1 MNLKS
6 WLLNRYFWFKNYSI
20 LSQLYFRIYV
30 ALKGIEK
37 AKPIV
42 IIFGMG
48 RVGSTLLV
56 NLLNQTNGILCDGEI
71 LDRRVYDIKSFI
83 ALRAI
88 QCSRPFYAFRVK
100 HFHINRFNKLTDADF
115 IKSLTGLSI
124 HWIYIERL
132 DLKRVALSAEVAKQ
146 TKMYN
151 TTDISNFKSISIP
164 IQLLVKEL
172 QFREMEKKRE
182 KNLLKQ
188 IEKLFY
194 HIQYERDLSNSFQQQ
209 KTIDLICDKLE
220 INSAVVGSNLKKLS
234 NHYSK
239 IIENYG
245 EIKSK
250 FLNE

>member
-1 MNLKS
+1 
-6 WLLNRYFWFKNYSI
+6 
-20 LSQLYFRIYV
+20 
-30 ALKGIEK
+30 
-37 AKPIV
+37 
-42 IIFGMG
+42 
-48 RVGSTLLV
+48 
-56 NLLNQTNGILCDGEI
+56 
-71 LDRRVYDIKSFI
+71 
-83 ALRAI
+83 
-88 QCSRPFYAFRVK
+88 
-100 HFHINRFNKLTDADF
+100 
-115 IKSLTGLSI
+115 
-124 HWIYIERL
+124 
-132 DLKRVALSAEVAKQ
+132 
-146 TKMYN
+146 
-151 TTDISNFKSISIP
+151 
-164 IQLLVKEL
+164 
-172 QFREMEKKRE
+172 MEKKRE